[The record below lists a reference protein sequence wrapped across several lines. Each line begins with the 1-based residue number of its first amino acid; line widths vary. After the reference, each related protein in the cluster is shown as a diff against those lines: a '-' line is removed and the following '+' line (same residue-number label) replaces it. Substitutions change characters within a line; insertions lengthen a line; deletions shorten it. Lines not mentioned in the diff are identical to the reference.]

1 MGFSGAGMRRRVLGA
16 AVAAG
21 AAVPLLLAV
30 APSASADVGGVRG
43 CESGDFKLIYE
54 GREAAAGTDYIRF
67 AMQRIMGDGP
77 GGEPCAIHAPLPVH
91 WVADGP
97 DGERVGDWGRYDSEP
112 PEPFTVE
119 PGGRADLVV
128 RQPNPANYPEEECDP
143 QPVAGVRLYLR
154 FEDDPGTYGSTG
166 GQDVM
171 CAEPGKA
178 VPTAVVTPHGG

>member
-1 MGFSGAGMRRRVLGA
+1 MGFSGSGMRRRVLGA

-21 AAVPLLLAV
+21 AAVPLLLA
-30 APSASADVGGVRG
+30 APPVSADGGAAGVRG

-77 GGEPCAIHAPLPVH
+77 GEEPCTVYAPLPVH
-91 WVADGP
+91 WVDGP
-97 DGERVGDWGRYDSEP
+97 YGERVGDWGRYDSDP

-128 RQPNPANYPEEECDP
+128 RHPNPANYPEEECDP
-143 QPVAGVRLYLR
+143 RPVAGVRLYLR
-154 FEDDPGTYGSTG
+154 FEDDPGVYGSTG
-166 GQDVM
+166 GEDVM